1 MPRLYDITQL
11 GAAVRAATKT
21 VLTVTAAAAKPVE
34 VLASH
39 IEATDNATSF
49 QMTAQW
55 QKITTLGAGTTQGT
69 TKITKVDVGDAA
81 ASFTVIGDISTEPTT
96 YDVDVI
102 REKHAGPSVIG
113 YHSHQGPE
121 PAQVRIEPGETWGLV
136 VTTAS
141 YANTIWAASALV
153 RETS

>member
-1 MPRLYDITQL
+1 MPRLYDVTQL
-11 GAAVRAATKT
+11 GAAVRTATKT
-21 VLTVTAAAAKPVE
+21 VLTITAAAAKPVK

-49 QMTAQW
+49 QVTAQW
-55 QKITTLGAGTTQGT
+55 QKITTLGAGSDQGT
-69 TKITKVDVGDAA
+69 TKITKVDDGDAA
-81 ASFTVIGDISTEPTT
+81 ASFTVIGDISVEPTT
-96 YDVDVI
+96 YDADVI

-113 YHSHQGPE
+113 YHSHQGPDAA
-121 PAQVRIEPGETWGLV
+121 PVRIEPGETFGLV

-153 RETS
+153 AERS